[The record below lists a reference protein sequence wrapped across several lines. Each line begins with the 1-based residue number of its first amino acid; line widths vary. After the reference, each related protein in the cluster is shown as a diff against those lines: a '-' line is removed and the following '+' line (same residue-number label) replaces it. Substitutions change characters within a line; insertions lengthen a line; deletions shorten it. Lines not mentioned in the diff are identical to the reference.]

1 MFECPECGTLNE
13 GESIL
18 SFPKNLALINMKS
31 QTKASSLKTKQPVI
45 ALHTVAIVH

>member
-1 MFECPECGTLNE
+1 MFECPECGIINE

-31 QTKASSLKTKQPVI
+31 SQPKTKES
-45 ALHTVAIVH
+45 